1 MPADVSTTVTEL
13 PESRVRVEA
22 EVPAAEVEKRVA
34 QAAKALGRNLRVPG
48 FRTGKVPPPV
58 IIQRV
63 GRDAVLDEAV
73 RESIAGWY
81 SAAIDGANVV
91 PVGEP
96 DLNLSELPGEG
107 EPLRFSIEIGV
118 RPEAKLG
125 DYQGLEV
132 GRREPNVGDEAIQ
145 AEIEALRERSA
156 KLETTDRAAASGD
169 FVVMDFLGTLD
180 GEPFAGGEGRD
191 QMVELGSGR
200 LVPGFE
206 DQLEGASA
214 GDERTVKIAFPDD
227 YGAED
232 LAGREAEFAVTV
244 KEVKA
249 KDLPE
254 LDDDLAA
261 EAGFDTLDE
270 LREDIRERLSE
281 TQTAQIDAEF
291 REAALDS
298 AVAAATIDLPD
309 ALIDARARELW
320 DQMAHTLSHQGIPK
334 ETYLQIAGKSRGR
347 DHRREPRV
355 GRARPAPRGRARR
368 RRRGRGHR
376 GQRRGAARVAR
387 ARGRRGQHVAQEAAR
402 APALQ
407 RPHRLAARGA
417 RAAQGDRP
425 HRRRREADLGR
436 AGTGAQEALDPRGRR
451 PRKGRGKRALDPRKL
466 ALPLLDS
473 PRSSGCEVEVARK
486 QDSHQTS
493 ETKRGP

>member
-34 QAAKALGRNLRVPG
+34 QAAKQLGRNLRVPG

-81 SAAIDGANVV
+81 SAAIDRAKVV

-96 DLNLSELPGEG
+96 DLNLAELPGEG
-107 EPLRFSIEIGV
+107 QPLRFSIEIGV

-125 DYQGLEV
+125 EYEGLEV
-132 GRREPNVGDEAIQ
+132 GRREPSVDDAAVQ

-180 GEPFAGGEGRD
+180 GEPFPGGEGRD

-206 DQLEGASA
+206 EQLEGASA
-214 GDERTVKIAFPDD
+214 GDERTVKIEFPED
-227 YGAED
+227 YGAAE

-254 LDDDLAA
+254 VDDDLAA

-270 LREDIRERLSE
+270 LREDIRTRLSE
-281 TQTAQIDAEF
+281 AQTQQIDAEF
-291 REAALDS
+291 REAAVDS
-298 AVAAATIDLPD
+298 AVAAATIDVPD
-309 ALIDARARELW
+309 ALIDARAREHW
-320 DQMAHTLSHQGIPK
+320 EQMAHTLSHQGIPK
-334 ETYLQIAGKSRGR
+334 ETYLQIAGKTE
-347 DHRREPRV
+347 DDVIADNRES
-355 GRARPAPRGRARR
+355 A
-368 RRRGRGHR
+368 
-376 GQRRGAARVAR
+376 GQD
-387 ARGRRGQHVAQEAAR
+387 
-402 APALQ
+402 L
-407 RPHRLAARGA
+407 
-417 RAAQGDRP
+417 
-425 HRRRREADLGR
+425 RREAVLAAVVEAEGIEPSDDDLLESLERAAAAERTSPKKLFERLRSNGR
-436 AGTGAQEALDPRGRR
+436 
-451 PRKGRGKRALDPRKL
+451 
-466 ALPLLDS
+466 LDS
-473 PRSSGCEVEVARK
+473 LRDELAQRKAIDHIADSAKPISVEQAQARK
-486 QDSHQTS
+486 KLWTPGADDPEKAAASDLWTPGS
-493 ETKRGP
+493 